1 MNDQWTP
8 WSILSATGGAGA
20 TTEGWNL
27 AESAEEPRAFV
38 TEVIFSAPFQNVPV
52 VQLALTGFD
61 MDQRDSGRISLKA
74 VEVTTAGFKV
84 EISTWLDTRV
94 YAVEFSWLAIGA

>member
-8 WSILSATGGAGA
+8 WSILSATGGAGV

-27 AESAEEPRAFV
+27 AESAEEPRTFV
-38 TEVIFSAPFQNVPV
+38 TGVTFSAPFQSGPV

-61 MDQRDSGRISLKA
+61 MDQRDSGRISVKA
-74 VEVTTAGFKV
+74 VDVSTAGFKV
-84 EISTWLDTRV
+84 KISAWLDTR
-94 YAVEFSWLAIGA
+94 ANAAEFIWLANGA